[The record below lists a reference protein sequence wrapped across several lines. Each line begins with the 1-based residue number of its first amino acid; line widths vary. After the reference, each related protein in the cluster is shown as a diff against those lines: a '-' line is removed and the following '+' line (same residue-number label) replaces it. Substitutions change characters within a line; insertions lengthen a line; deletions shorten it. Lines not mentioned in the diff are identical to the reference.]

1 MLQYGWT
8 LKHYVKRKMSVT
20 KGHVFYDSTDMKC
33 PEQANIFRDREQM
46 TGDLELGSR
55 GEMESDFYWLWDS
68 FQLRWNYSKIDS
80 GEGSTAL

>member
-1 MLQYGWT
+1 
-8 LKHYVKRKMSVT
+8 MSVT

-68 FQLRWNYSKIDS
+68 FQLQ
-80 GEGSTAL
+80 